1 LGAADGADK
10 QATLSAPKPIPLGR
24 GRGISAVTVLLMK
37 YYLKEDFINT
47 INFHA
52 LPMYIP
58 PTTVMKVRMSVWVTL
73 NKNTNFIMIS
83 TLLLYKFLRGKTDKC
98 YNLWF

>member
-10 QATLSAPKPIPLGR
+10 KATLSAPKPIPLGR
-24 GRGISAVTVLLMK
+24 GRGTSAVTVLLMK
-37 YYLKEDFINT
+37 YYLREDFINT

-58 PTTVMKVRMSVWVTL
+58 PTVVTKVRMSIWIPL
-73 NKNTNFIMIS
+73 NKNTNFFIMIS
-83 TLLLYKFLRGKTDKC
+83 PC
-98 YNLWF
+98 YFTNF